1 MRVLMTPL
9 EWMLVGLLNKQRA
22 MMSVTAMVRTVNK
35 AKAWAK
41 GNKLK
46 LKVFKLGR
54 NPQEAIF
61 FSKWKRVH
69 AAMYEDIH
77 VVNNT

>member
-41 GNKLK
+41 GNNSSDTKSDPMK
-46 LKVFKLGR
+46 CPTISGTESEEEK
-54 NPQEAIF
+54 
-61 FSKWKRVH
+61 KW
-69 AAMYEDIH
+69 
-77 VVNNT
+77 